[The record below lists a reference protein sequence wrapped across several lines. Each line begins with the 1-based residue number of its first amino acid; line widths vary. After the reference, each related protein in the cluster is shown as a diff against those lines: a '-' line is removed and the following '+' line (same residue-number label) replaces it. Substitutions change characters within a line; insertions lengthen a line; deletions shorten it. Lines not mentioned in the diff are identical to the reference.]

1 MQKTILVTGST
12 DGIGLETARM
22 LVSQGHYVLL
32 HGRNPAKLEDVEKT
46 LSGLPGG
53 GHVESYV
60 ADLSRMADVE
70 ALAKAVAEKHDKLD
84 VLINNAGVF
93 RVPDPI
99 SQDGLDV
106 RFAVNT
112 IAPYLLTQRLLPLL
126 GTSGRV
132 INLSSAAQSP
142 VDPKA
147 LAGRG
152 RLSDGEAYA
161 QSKLALTM
169 WSRSVALSLKDKGPA
184 IIAVNPRSMLGSK
197 MVKQAYGVAGGDLR
211 IGAEILTRAALAD
224 EFATASGK
232 YFDNDVGRFASPHP
246 DALDPQKSEE
256 IVRVI
261 EAVWA
266 EITQSNENH
275 L

>member
-22 LVSQGHYVLL
+22 LVSLGHNVLL
-32 HGRNPAKLEDVEKT
+32 HGRNPAKLEKVERT
-46 LSGLPGG
+46 LSALPDGG
-53 GHVESYV
+53 RVESYV
-60 ADLSRMADVE
+60 SDLSRMADVE
-70 ALAKAVAEKHDKLD
+70 ALAKAVAEKHAKLD
-84 VLINNAGVF
+84 VLINNAGVYNA
-93 RVPDPI
+93 PDLI
-99 SQDGLDV
+99 TQDGLDV

-126 GTSGRV
+126 GASGRV

-142 VDPKA
+142 VDPEA

-152 RLSDGEAYA
+152 KLSDGAAYA

-169 WSRSVALSLKDKGPA
+169 WSRSMALSLKDDGPV

-197 MVKQAYGVAGGDLR
+197 MVKQAFGVAGGDLR
-211 IGAEILTRAALAD
+211 IGADILCRAALED
-224 EFATASGK
+224 EFAAASGQ
-232 YFDNDVGRFASPHP
+232 YFDNDSGQFTSPHP
-246 DALDPQKSEE
+246 DALNPQKSEK

-261 EAVWA
+261 EAVLA
-266 EITQSNENH
+266 EITQ
-275 L
+275 